1 MEEAV
6 THQEYKDGDNW
17 KPGYYSDSLAKGGT
31 TSNVTDGKLTT
42 DESGTIT
49 FENLWADEAVQ
60 YRLKE
65 VEAPEGYALLK
76 DPVFE
81 GTLPASYPDGKVTAT
96 PDEVIDGTAYFYDL
110 PITVQNGHIYT
121 LPMTGGNGFP
131 FAPLGMVMLPVG
143 LTLSIF
149 KGKPNWFRRLCKK
162 LKQI

>member
-1 MEEAV
+1 MY
-6 THQEYKDGDNW
+6 H
-17 KPGYYSDSLAKGGT
+17 SDSLAKGGT

-76 DPVFE
+76 EPIFE
-81 GTLPASYPDGKVTAT
+81 GTLPASYPDGKVSAT

-121 LPMTGGNGFP
+121 LPMTGGSGFP
-131 FAPLGMVMLPVG
+131 FAGAGIAALVLGLLLFANFKYPLILKN
-143 LTLSIF
+143 L
-149 KGKPNWFRRLCKK
+149 KRR
-162 LKQI
+162 ITHET